1 MWSIETKKCELG
13 IDSAIQMQS
22 RIQNTPMRFVT
33 LFLKTRSPLLL
44 FHLRR
49 HQTWA
54 KQTSAELRHYINSAA
69 LKPKSFCNS
78 NAVSTAS
85 SPWEIVSKK
94 AWQSLIL
101 QSKCSQESR
110 THQLR
115 IVTLFLKVRSP
126 RKSLLCSCCIWVTTK
141 NGLNN
146 RRQRNES

>member
-78 NAVSTAS
+78 NAVSA
-85 SPWEIVSKK
+85 
-94 AWQSLIL
+94 A
-101 QSKCSQESR
+101 
-110 THQLR
+110 
-115 IVTLFLKVRSP
+115 F
-126 RKSLLCSCCIWVTTK
+126 
-141 NGLNN
+141 
-146 RRQRNES
+146 